1 MVLRVQATGQ
11 REAEDN
17 SSLLNSFSSHPQ
29 TGSFKEKLQCFFTLY
44 VVEEAS
50 QDCLTGNTIN
60 SRLSWSFQS
69 FEIMKLMFTWLINI
83 RGLKMKFK

>member
-17 SSLLNSFSSHPQ
+17 SPLLNSFSSHPQ

-44 VVEEAS
+44 VV
-50 QDCLTGNTIN
+50 
-60 SRLSWSFQS
+60 
-69 FEIMKLMFTWLINI
+69 
-83 RGLKMKFK
+83 